1 MMWLLIGL
9 ICAILFLGLVKL
21 RNMYLVPF
29 CPEKATWE
37 VEQRYTHISRTI
49 KLKAIK
55 LTEAVICA
63 MVLIVVGPLST
74 IALAIYLG
82 YVIYELIL
90 AVYYWLRINKPDLFT
105 REF

>member
-1 MMWLLIGL
+1 MMWLLTGL
-9 ICAILFLGLVKL
+9 ICAVLFLGLVKL

-29 CPEKATWE
+29 CPEKAIWE
-37 VEQRYTHISRTI
+37 VGRHISRTI

-63 MVLIVVGPLST
+63 IALIVSGPLAA

>member
-1 MMWLLIGL
+1 MWWLLTGL

-37 VEQRYTHISRTI
+37 EGQRYTLRTI

-63 MVLIVVGPLST
+63 TVMLVAGPLAA

-90 AVYYWLRINKPDLFT
+90 AVYYWLRINKSDLFT